1 MRDCGKDGIHWKKAL
16 ASPFTVKQFFSR
28 RGPLARAH
36 PNYEFRSGQLEMA
49 LAVEAALAEKRHQ
62 IVEAGTGT
70 GKTLAYLVPA
80 VLSGRRVVIS
90 TGTKN
95 LQEQLYFKDI
105 PFLNELFE
113 GGIRACYMKGRSNY
127 ACRQKIYD
135 AEREPVLNG
144 LEEVSD
150 FAIIREWEKTA
161 ETGDRSSIPNLPDGS
176 TAWAKLDARADLC
189 TGQKCP
195 SFERC
200 FITLMHQRAQES
212 DIIIVNHHLFF
223 ADIAVREG
231 EYGAILP
238 DYSAVIFDE
247 AHELEEVAGQY
258 FGFGISSNQVEDL
271 RRDTLAVARRK
282 NLLSRDLEQMLRVLA
297 EQAERFFALF
307 PAQEGRSGFAK
318 QQEGFLKRHGEQ
330 YRRLL
335 SAMEL
340 LETHLSLL
348 KDAPEEIAPLVRR
361 LKQQRET
368 LEAYMKGGDPDYVYW
383 VERRGRNLT
392 LQATPVNVS
401 SLLREKVFS
410 EIPTVVLTSATLA
423 VGGTFDYVKARL
435 GLDGAREL
443 IVPSHYDYANQALLY
458 VPGHLPDVRS
468 EAFVSAA
475 AEEVREVLA
484 HSRGRAFVLF
494 TSYQQMRQ
502 IHDRVAP
509 RLDYPVLLQGTAP
522 QRALLDQFR
531 STPHSVLF
539 ATSSF
544 WQGVDVQGE
553 QLSCVIIDRLPFA
566 VPSDPVVEARVKA
579 IQAAGGNAFY
589 DYQVPQAAIALKQGF
604 GRLIRSSTDRGVLVL
619 LDNRILRS
627 GYGRVFLNSLPP
639 YRLTRRIEDVE
650 RFFSE
655 EAEPEPSRG
664 G

>member
-1 MRDCGKDGIHWKKAL
+1 
-16 ASPFTVKQFFSR
+16 
-28 RGPLARAH
+28 
-36 PNYEFRSGQLEMA
+36 MA

-80 VLSGRRVVIS
+80 ILSGKRVVVS

-95 LQEQLYFKDI
+95 LQEQLFFKDI
-105 PFLNELFE
+105 PFLNQLFD
-113 GGIRACYMKGRSNY
+113 GGIKACYMKGRSNY

-135 AEREPVLNG
+135 AEREPVLSG

-150 FAIIREWEKTA
+150 FAIIREWEKTT
-161 ETGDRSSIPNLPDGS
+161 ETGDRSSIPNLADAS
-176 TAWAKLDARADLC
+176 SAWAKLDARADLC

-195 SFERC
+195 SFDRC

-223 ADIAVREG
+223 ADIAVKEG

-258 FGFGISSNQVEDL
+258 FGYSISSNQVEDL
-271 RRDTLAVARRK
+271 RRDTLSVARRK
-282 NLLSRDLEQMLRVLA
+282 DLLSRDLEQMLRALA

-307 PAQEGRSGFAK
+307 PQQESRSGFA
-318 QQEGFLKRHGEQ
+318 QHREFQKRHAEP

-335 SAMEL
+335 SALEL
-340 LETHLSLL
+340 LETHLSLM
-348 KDAPEEIAPLVRR
+348 KDAPEEVAPLVRR
-361 LKQQRET
+361 FKQQRET
-368 LEAYMKGGDPDYVYW
+368 LQAFVEGGDPDFVYW

-392 LQATPVNVS
+392 LQATPVNVAE
-401 SLLREKVFS
+401 LLKQKVFS

-423 VGGTFDYVKARL
+423 VGGTFEYVKARL

-458 VPGHLPDVRS
+458 VPARLPDVRD
-468 EAFVSAA
+468 EAFPAAA

-509 RLDYPVLLQGTAP
+509 RLDYPVFLQGTAP
-522 QRALLDQFR
+522 QRVLLDQFR

-566 VPSDPVVEARVKA
+566 VPSDPVVAARVKA

-589 DYQVPQAAIALKQGF
+589 EYQVPQAAIALKQGF
-604 GRLIRSSTDRGVLVL
+604 GRLIRSSSDRGVLVL
-619 LDNRILRS
+619 LDNRILRAA
-627 GYGRVFLNSLPP
+627 YGRIFLQSLPP
-639 YRLTRRIEDVE
+639 YRLTANIEDVE
-650 RFFSE
+650 RFFGEQVKADSL
-655 EAEPEPSRG
+655 AG
-664 G
+664 D

>member
-1 MRDCGKDGIHWKKAL
+1 MAKQL
-16 ASPFTVKQFFSR
+16 TVKQFFSR
-28 RGPLARAH
+28 RGPLERAH
-36 PNYEFRSGQLEMA
+36 PNYEFRQGQIEMA
-49 LAVEAALAEKRHQ
+49 LAVEAALEEKRHQ

-80 VLSGRRVVIS
+80 ILSGKRVVIS

-95 LQEQLYFKDI
+95 LQEQLFFKDI
-105 PFLNELFE
+105 PFLNSVF
-113 GGIRACYMKGRSNY
+113 GGSIKACYMKGRSNY

-135 AEREPVLNG
+135 AEREPVLSG

-189 TGQKCP
+189 AGQKCP
-195 SFERC
+195 SYDRC

-223 ADIAVREG
+223 ADIAVKDSEFW
-231 EYGAILP
+231 AIIP

-258 FGFGISSNQVEDL
+258 FGFAISSNQVEDL
-271 RRDTLAVARRK
+271 RRDILAVARRK
-282 NLLSRDLEQMLRVLA
+282 NLLARDLEQMLKSLA
-297 EQAERFFALF
+297 GEAERFFALF
-307 PAQEGRSGFAK
+307 PEQEGRSGFTEHK
-318 QQEGFLKRHGEQ
+318 RFLEKHGEP
-330 YRRLL
+330 YRRLAAAL
-335 SAMEL
+335 EL
-340 LETHLSLL
+340 LETHLSLA
-348 KDAPEEIAPLVRR
+348 KDAPDEVAPLVRR
-361 LKQQRET
+361 LKAQRET
-368 LEAYMKGGDPDYVYW
+368 LAALLEGEDPDYVYW

-401 SLLREKVFS
+401 SILREKVFS
-410 EIPTVVLTSATLA
+410 SVPTVVLTSATLA
-423 VGGTFDYVKARL
+423 VGGTFDYLKARL

-443 IVPSHYDYANQALLY
+443 IVPSHYDYARQALLY
-458 VPGHLPDVRS
+458 VPAHLPDVRNG
-468 EAFVSAA
+468 AFVAEA

-502 IHDRVAP
+502 IHERVAP

-522 QRALLDQFR
+522 QRVLLEQFR
-531 STPHSVLF
+531 ATPHSVLF
-539 ATSSF
+539 ATASF

-566 VPSDPVVEARVKA
+566 VPSDPVVAARAKA
-579 IQAAGGNAFY
+579 IEASGGNPFY

-604 GRLIRSSTDRGVLVL
+604 GRLIRSSSDRGVLVL
-619 LDNRILRS
+619 LDNRILRTN
-627 GYGRVFLNSLPP
+627 YGRVFLSSLPP
-639 YRLTRRIEDVE
+639 YRLTTKIADVE
-650 RFFSE
+650 RFF
-655 EAEPEPSRG
+655 EAPEK
-664 G
+664 

>member
-1 MRDCGKDGIHWKKAL
+1 MAAK
-16 ASPFTVKQFFSR
+16 PTVKHFFSR
-28 RGPLARAH
+28 LGPLARAH
-36 PNYEFRSGQLEMA
+36 PNYEFRQGQIDMA
-49 LAVEAALAEKRHQ
+49 LAVEAALEEKRHQ

-80 VLSGRRVVIS
+80 ILSGKRVVIS

-95 LQEQLYFKDI
+95 LQEQLFFKDI
-105 PFLNELFE
+105 PFLKGLFE
-113 GGIRACYMKGRSNY
+113 GGIQACYMKGRSNY

-135 AEREPVLNG
+135 AEREPVLSG

-150 FAIIREWEKTA
+150 FAIIREWERTA

-223 ADIAVREG
+223 ADIAVKDSEF
-231 EYGAILP
+231 GAIIP

-258 FGFGISSNQVEDL
+258 FGFAISSNQVEDL
-271 RRDTLAVARRK
+271 RRDVLAVARRK
-282 NLLSRDLEQMLRVLA
+282 NLLSRDLEQMLKALA
-297 EQAERFFALF
+297 EHAERFFALF
-307 PAQEGRSGFAK
+307 PEQEGRSGFAAHK
-318 QQEGFLKRHGEQ
+318 QFLAKHREP

-335 SAMEL
+335 AALEL
-340 LETHLSLL
+340 LETHLSLM
-348 KDAPEEIAPLVRR
+348 KDAPQEMAPLVRR
-361 LKQQRET
+361 LKAQRET
-368 LEAYMKGGDPDYVYW
+368 LEAFIEGADRDFVYW

-401 SLLREKVFS
+401 TILREKVFS
-410 EIPTVVLTSATLA
+410 NVPSVVLTSATLA
-423 VGGTFDYVKARL
+423 VGGTFDYLKARL
-435 GLDGAREL
+435 GLEGAREL
-443 IVPSHYDYANQALLY
+443 IVPSHYDYSRQALLY
-458 VPGHLPDVRS
+458 VPPHLPDVRN
-468 EAFVSAA
+468 EAFVAAA

-502 IHDRVAP
+502 IHERVAP
-509 RLDYPVLLQGTAP
+509 RLDYPVLLQGKAP
-522 QRALLDQFR
+522 PRVLLDQFR

-566 VPSDPVVEARVKA
+566 VPSDPVVAARTQA
-579 IQAAGGNAFY
+579 IEAAGGNPFY
-589 DYQVPQAAIALKQGF
+589 EYQVPQAAIALKQGF

-619 LDNRILRS
+619 LDNRILRTA
-627 GYGRVFLNSLPP
+627 YGRVFLDSLPP
-639 YRLTRRIEDVE
+639 YRVTTRIEDVE
-650 RFFSE
+650 RFFDQPV
-655 EAEPEPSRG
+655 EAERAPAD
-664 G
+664 

>member
-1 MRDCGKDGIHWKKAL
+1 MP
-16 ASPFTVKQFFSR
+16 ASFTVKQFFSR

-36 PNYEFRSGQLEMA
+36 PNYEFRQGQLEMA
-49 LAVEAALAEKRHQ
+49 LAVDAALAEKRHQ

-80 VLSGRRVVIS
+80 ILSGKRVIVS

-95 LQEQLYFKDI
+95 LQEQLFFKDI
-105 PFLNELFE
+105 PFLEQFFE

-135 AEREPVLNG
+135 AGREPILSG

-150 FAIIREWEKTA
+150 YAIIREWEKTTD
-161 ETGDRSSIPNLPDGS
+161 TGDRSSIPNLPDGS

-200 FITLMHQRAQES
+200 FLTLMHQRAQAS

-223 ADIAVREG
+223 ADIAVKDSEF
-231 EYGAILP
+231 GAILP
-238 DYSAVIFDE
+238 AYSAVIFDE

-258 FGFGISSNQVEDL
+258 FGFSISSNQIEDL
-271 RRDTLAVARRK
+271 RRDLVNTARRK
-282 NLLSRDLEQMLRVLA
+282 NLFSRDLEQMLGLLA
-297 EQAERFFALF
+297 GHAERFFALF
-307 PAQEGRSGFAK
+307 PGEEGRTGFA
-318 QQEGFLKRHGEQ
+318 QHREFLANHAEP

-335 SAMEL
+335 ATMEL

-348 KDAPEEIAPLVRR
+348 KDAPDEFVPLVRR
-361 LKQQRET
+361 LRSQRES
-368 LEAYMKGGDPDYVYW
+368 LQAYFEGRDPDFVYW
-383 VERRGRNLT
+383 VERRGRNLL

-410 EIPTVVLTSATLA
+410 SIPTVVLASATLA
-423 VGGTFDYVKARL
+423 VGGTFDYVKSRL

-443 IVPSHYDYANQALLY
+443 IVPSHYDYQNQALLY
-458 VPGHLPDVRS
+458 VPPHLPDVRND
-468 EAFVSAA
+468 AFVSAA
-475 AEEVREVLA
+475 AEEIRQVLA

-494 TSYQQMRQ
+494 TSHQQMRQ
-502 IHDRVAP
+502 IHERVAP

-522 QRALLDQFR
+522 QRALLEQFR

-566 VPSDPVVEARVKA
+566 VPSDPVVKARVDA

-589 DYQVPQAAIALKQGF
+589 EYQVPQAAIALKQGF

-619 LDNRILRS
+619 LDNRILRA
-627 GYGRVFLNSLPP
+627 GYGRVFLDSLPP
-639 YRLTRRIEDVE
+639 YRLTTRIEDVE
-650 RFFSE
+650 RFFDSPVQ
-655 EAEPEPSRG
+655 AGPAARS
-664 G
+664 